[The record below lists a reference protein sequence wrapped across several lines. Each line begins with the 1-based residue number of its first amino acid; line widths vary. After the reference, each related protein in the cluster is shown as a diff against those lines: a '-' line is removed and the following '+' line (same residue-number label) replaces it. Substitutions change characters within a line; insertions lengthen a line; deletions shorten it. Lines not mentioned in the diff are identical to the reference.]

1 VAYDAGM
8 GFVRSAPGLLCCV
21 VVVAVII
28 GFLGGRRSIRTSS
41 TRR

>member
-1 VAYDAGM
+1 VAYDAVM

-21 VVVAVII
+21 VVVAVIV
-28 GFLGGRRSIRTSS
+28 GVLGILRSRRSGG